1 MKSVNCDLKRL
12 CECSRHYQYFV
23 WQVCAE
29 FSRSHQATVFF
40 NQLKKDRSELKFDVD
55 NLKLCYKHGF

>member
-23 WQVCAE
+23 WQGLTSNSVLIISE
-29 FSRSHQATVFF
+29 EV
-40 NQLKKDRSELKFDVD
+40 DRAIPD
-55 NLKLCYKHGF
+55 